1 MKAKITPVGGNGLF
15 IELCRAIDL
24 ECNRQVHGLYYSL
37 SKVKGVLEAVPG
49 YGSLL
54 VIYDPLTT
62 SFEELK
68 AEVES
73 LDIEAVK
80 REPKL
85 FRVPV
90 VYGGEYGPDLKMV
103 AERTGLSEDEV
114 VEIHT
119 SRTYTCY
126 MLGFTPGFVYLGDVD
141 DRIAVPRLPT
151 PRVKIPAGSVGIAGK
166 QTGWYGVE
174 SPGGWV
180 LIGRTPMKTFDPHKD
195 PPTFI
200 RPGDKV
206 QFYKITKEE
215 YRRWKG

>member
-1 MKAKITPVGGNGLF
+1 MKARITPVGGNALF

-24 ECNRQVHGLYYSL
+24 ECNKRVHSLYHSL
-37 SKVKGVLEAVPG
+37 SKVKGVIEAVPG

-54 VIYDPLTT
+54 VVYDPLTT

-68 AEVES
+68 NEVES
-73 LDIEAVK
+73 LDIETVK

-85 FRVPV
+85 FNVPV

-103 AERTGLSEDEV
+103 AEKTGLSEEEV

-151 PRVKIPAGSVGIAGK
+151 PRVRIPAGSVGIAGK

-200 RPGDKV
+200 RPGDRV
-206 QFYKITKEE
+206 RFYRITEEE
-215 YRRWKG
+215 YRGWKE